1 MYPAR
6 DGLAQLAISP
16 VGPTRAR
23 RQTGRTAP
31 DVEDGESMDFEPTD
45 RCKALLERLR
55 EFMDAH
61 VYPVER
67 EVERALDDEV
77 DEHTAYPAILV
88 DLRSRAKAEGLWNLF
103 LPNGEFGPGLT
114 NGEYGVLCEE
124 MGRATLVAPYVFN
137 CQPPDT
143 GNMEILAEHATP
155 EQRERWLHPLLE
167 GDIRS
172 CYSMTEPDTAGSD
185 PTGLACEARL
195 DGGDWVINGRKWW
208 TTNALGASVAI
219 VMAVT
224 DPDAAKHQRATMI
237 LVPTDTPGFNLV
249 RPLSNMGHVDG
260 PGHWE
265 IAYEDCRVPA
275 EASTLGERQAGFKI
289 AQDRLGPG
297 RIHHC
302 MRLIGVAERALE
314 LMCQRAKTREMF
326 GSTLADKQFVQDF
339 IALSRIEIE
348 QARLVTAYAAWKL
361 DQVGNRLARGELS
374 ITKVAA
380 PSMALRVVDR
390 AIQVFGGA
398 GVSDDTPLSSMY
410 RYNRM
415 LRIGDGADEVHK
427 QLIARLELG
436 KVPEPATPQ
445 TVAAG

>member
-1 MYPAR
+1 
-6 DGLAQLAISP
+6 
-16 VGPTRAR
+16 
-23 RQTGRTAP
+23 
-31 DVEDGESMDFEPTD
+31 MDFEPTD

-55 EFMDAH
+55 EFMAAH

-67 EVERALDDEV
+67 EVEEALDREV
-77 DEHTAYPAILV
+77 DADTPFPAILV
-88 DLRSRAKAEGLWNLF
+88 DLRARAKAEGLWNLF
-103 LPNGEFGPGLT
+103 LPHGEFGPGLT

-137 CQPPDT
+137 CQPPDS
-143 GNMEILAEHATP
+143 GNMEILAEHATAD
-155 EQRERWLHPLLE
+155 QRERWLYPLLE

-185 PTGLACEARL
+185 PTGLKLSAVQE
-195 DGGDWVINGRKWW
+195 GDEWVINGRKWW
-208 TTNALGASVAI
+208 TTNALGAAVAI

-224 DPDAAKHQRATMI
+224 DPDASKHKRATMI
-237 LVPTDTPGFNLV
+237 LVPTDTPGFNRV
-249 RPLSNMGHVDG
+249 RPLSNMGHIEG

-265 IAYEDCRVPA
+265 IAYEDCRVSIDA
-275 EASTLGERQAGFKI
+275 ATLGARQAGFKI

-314 LMCQRAKTREMF
+314 LMCERAKTREMF
-326 GSTLADKQFVQDF
+326 GSTLAEKQFIQDF
-339 IALSRIEIE
+339 IALSRIEID
-348 QARLVTAYAAWKL
+348 QARLVTAHAAWKL
-361 DQVGNRLARGELS
+361 DQVGNRAAREELS
-374 ITKVAA
+374 ITKVVA

-427 QLIARLELG
+427 QVIARIELA
-436 KVPEPATPQ
+436 KVPDATPAEPAA
-445 TVAAG
+445 VR

>member
-1 MYPAR
+1 
-6 DGLAQLAISP
+6 
-16 VGPTRAR
+16 V
-23 RQTGRTAP
+23 
-31 DVEDGESMDFEPTD
+31 DFEPTD
-45 RCKALLERLR
+45 RCKALLERLQD
-55 EFMDAH
+55 FMAEH
-61 VYPVER
+61 VYPNER
-67 EVERALDDEV
+67 EAEEALDREV
-77 DEHTAYPAILV
+77 DENTPFPAILV
-88 DLRSRAKAEGLWNLF
+88 DLRAKAKATGLWNLF
-103 LPNGEFGPGLT
+103 LPKQDLGPGLT

-155 EQRERWLHPLLE
+155 QQRERWLEPLLE
-167 GDIRS
+167 GEIRS
-172 CYSMTEPDTAGSD
+172 CYSMTEPDTPGSD
-185 PTGLACEARL
+185 PTNLACLATLE
-195 DGGDWVINGRKWW
+195 GDEWVINGRKWW
-208 TTNALGASVAI
+208 TTNALGAAVAI

-224 DPDAAKHQRATMI
+224 DPDAPKHKRATMI

-249 RPLSNMGHVDG
+249 RPLSNMGHVAG

-275 EASTLGERQAGFKI
+275 EASTLGARQAGFKI

-314 LMCQRAKTREMF
+314 LMCQRAKSRSMF
-326 GSTLADKQFVQDF
+326 GSTLAEKQFIQDF
-339 IALSRIEIE
+339 IALSRIEID
-348 QARLVTAYAAWKL
+348 QARLVTAHAAWKL
-361 DQVGNRLARGELS
+361 DQVGNREAREELS

-380 PSMALRVVDR
+380 PAMALRVVDR
-390 AIQVFGGA
+390 AIQVWGGA
-398 GVSDDTPLSSMY
+398 GVSDDTPLAAMY

-427 QLIARLELG
+427 QLIARMELA
-436 KVPEPATPQ
+436 KAPDPVAPEP
-445 TVAAG
+445 VAAA

>member
-1 MYPAR
+1 
-6 DGLAQLAISP
+6 
-16 VGPTRAR
+16 
-23 RQTGRTAP
+23 
-31 DVEDGESMDFEPTD
+31 
-45 RCKALLERLR
+45 
-55 EFMDAH
+55 
-61 VYPVER
+61 
-67 EVERALDDEV
+67 
-77 DEHTAYPAILV
+77 
-88 DLRSRAKAEGLWNLF
+88 
-103 LPNGEFGPGLT
+103 
-114 NGEYGVLCEE
+114 
-124 MGRATLVAPYVFN
+124 
-137 CQPPDT
+137 
-143 GNMEILAEHATP
+143 
-155 EQRERWLHPLLE
+155 
-167 GDIRS
+167 
-172 CYSMTEPDTAGSD
+172 
-185 PTGLACEARL
+185 
-195 DGGDWVINGRKWW
+195 
-208 TTNALGASVAI
+208 
-219 VMAVT
+219 
-224 DPDAAKHQRATMI
+224 MI
-237 LVPTDTPGFNLV
+237 LVPVDTPGFNLV

-275 EASTLGERQAGFKI
+275 EAATLGERQAGFKI

-339 IALSRIEIE
+339 IALSRIEID

-361 DQVGNRLARGELS
+361 DQVGNRLAREELS
-374 ITKVAA
+374 IAKVAA

-436 KVPEPATPQ
+436 KVPEPASPQ
-445 TVAAG
+445 PVAAG